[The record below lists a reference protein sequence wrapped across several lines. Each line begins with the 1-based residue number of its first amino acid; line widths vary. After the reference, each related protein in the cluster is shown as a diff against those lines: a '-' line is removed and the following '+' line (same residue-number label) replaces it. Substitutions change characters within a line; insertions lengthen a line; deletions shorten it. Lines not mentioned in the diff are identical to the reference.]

1 MCSQAQSIKEAEE
14 ASELYLSTRAFDDFE
29 GGDLEVADK
38 KEALSQDLLFD
49 RCLLTLVS
57 MCRCAVLFWLEMK

>member
-1 MCSQAQSIKEAEE
+1 MCSQAQSIKEAEA

-38 KEALSQDLLFD
+38 KEALRALKMF
-49 RCLLTLVS
+49 V
-57 MCRCAVLFWLEMK
+57 

>member
-1 MCSQAQSIKEAEE
+1 MCSQAQSIKEAEA

-38 KEALSQDLLFD
+38 KEALRALKMFVWSLFVD
-49 RCLLTLVS
+49 VGEY
-57 MCRCAVLFWLEMK
+57 V

>member
-38 KEALSQDLLFD
+38 KEAL
-49 RCLLTLVS
+49 RAPKICCLIVV
-57 MCRCAVLFWLEMK
+57 C